1 VSKSYPKRVALKDI
15 SITVPPGK
23 IIGIVG
29 GNGSGKSTLLKLMA
43 GLSVPTSGSVT
54 VNGETASRRS
64 GKIVAYSSELGS
76 FYPVFTVR
84 EAMRFQAAQYADFN
98 LNKAEEIMQL
108 MKLDPGMKIKALS
121 KGNRGRL
128 QIVLTLAR
136 EAPYILMGE
145 PLSGL
150 DPMVWLIVVAL
161 PIWTSGQMDD
171 TVMETVIACLLVVL
185 FPFVIPWRYVFEN
198 YVKQPGN
205 RWNGK

>member
-1 VSKSYPKRVALKDI
+1 MSKSYPKRVALKDI

-98 LNKAEEIMQL
+98 LNKAEE
-108 MKLDPGMKIKALS
+108 S
-121 KGNRGRL
+121 C
-128 QIVLTLAR
+128 
-136 EAPYILMGE
+136 
-145 PLSGL
+145 S
-150 DPMVWLIVVAL
+150 
-161 PIWTSGQMDD
+161 
-171 TVMETVIACLLVVL
+171 
-185 FPFVIPWRYVFEN
+185 
-198 YVKQPGN
+198 
-205 RWNGK
+205 